1 MRGKFWSRMQT
12 DNPRLGAAYAVAAG
26 ALFAIMGSLIKL
38 ASAQLPNEAIVFLRN
53 LVAVAALLPIF
64 LGRRRVTFRTNRL
77 GLHIMRAA
85 FGVAA
90 MYCFFYALGRL
101 PLADAMLLNFA
112 MPVFIPWIAWL
123 WLAER
128 PRWQVHVA
136 TVLGL
141 LGIALI
147 VKPSGAMVSG
157 AGLIGAMAA
166 VFAAVAM
173 VTVRKLSSTE
183 PAPRIVLYF
192 AALALLLSGVPAWF
206 RWEGLGIHAALIMLG
221 VGLCATSGQLC
232 LTRAYAL
239 ARAAE
244 IGTLVYCTVPF
255 AAALGWLFWGEAMD
269 RGTLLGAICVIGAGA
284 LANRWRKS

>member
-1 MRGKFWSRMQT
+1 MQI
-12 DNPRLGAAYAVAAG
+12 DNPRLGAAFAVAAG
-26 ALFAIMGSLIKL
+26 GLFAVMGSLIKL
-38 ASAQLPNEAIVFLRN
+38 ASAQLPNESIVFLRN
-53 LVAVAALLPIF
+53 LVAVAALLPVF
-64 LGRRRVTFRTNRL
+64 LGRRGVSFRTQRF
-77 GLHIMRAA
+77 GLHLMRAG

-90 MYCFFYALGRL
+90 MYCFFYALGQL

-112 MPVFIPWIAWL
+112 MPVFIPWIAWA
-123 WLAER
+123 WLGER

-136 TVLGL
+136 TGLGL

-147 VKPSGAMVSG
+147 VKPTGAVAST

-173 VTVRKLSSTE
+173 VTVRRLSSTE

-192 AALALLLSGVPAWF
+192 AALAVLLSGIPAGLN
-206 RWEGLGIHAALIMLG
+206 WEGLSLQAAAIMLG
-221 VGLCATSGQLC
+221 VGLSATAGQLC

-269 RGTLLGAICVIGAGA
+269 QETLLGAVCVIGAGA
-284 LANRWRKS
+284 LANRWRRG

>member
-1 MRGKFWSRMQT
+1 MYDEAVPAF
-12 DNPRLGAAYAVAAG
+12 LGLRVQAYSLASCAFAPSLASHRTTYAV
-26 ALFAIMGSLIKL
+26 
-38 ASAQLPNEAIVFLRN
+38 PN
-53 LVAVAALLPIF
+53 
-64 LGRRRVTFRTNRL
+64 T
-77 GLHIMRAA
+77 
-85 FGVAA
+85 
-90 MYCFFYALGRL
+90 C
-101 PLADAMLLNFA
+101 
-112 MPVFIPWIAWL
+112 
-123 WLAER
+123 
-128 PRWQVHVA
+128 
-136 TVLGL
+136 
-141 LGIALI
+141 
-147 VKPSGAMVSG
+147 
-157 AGLIGAMAA
+157 AA

-221 VGLCATSGQLC
+221 VGLCATAGQLC

>member
-1 MRGKFWSRMQT
+1 MLS
-12 DNPRLGAAYAVAAG
+12 DNPRLGAVFAVAAG

-38 ASAQLPNEAIVFLRN
+38 ASAQLPNESIVFLRN
-53 LVAVAALLPIF
+53 LVAVIALAPVF
-64 LGRRRVTFRTNRL
+64 LGRRRVTFRTERF
-77 GLHIMRAA
+77 GLHLMRAA
-85 FGVAA
+85 FGVSA

-112 MPVFIPWIAWL
+112 MPVFIPWIAWV
-123 WLAER
+123 WLKER

-136 TVLGL
+136 TGLGL

-147 VKPSGAMVSG
+147 VKPTGAIVST

-166 VFAAVAM
+166 IFAAVAM
-173 VTVRKLSSTE
+173 VTVRRLSSTE

-192 AALALLLSGVPAWF
+192 AGLAVLLSGIPAAAS
-206 RWEGLGIHAALIMLG
+206 WEGVSLQAGLIMVG
-221 VGLCATSGQLC
+221 VGLSATAGQLC

-269 RGTLLGAICVIGAGA
+269 QGTLLGAVCVISAGA
-284 LANRWRKS
+284 LANRWRRT